1 MSSLLQQSHE
11 VLVSLQIFEY
21 LIKVVLID
29 FARKLRHD
37 QCVSRVT
44 ISLRR
49 RAIVPSTICKHNDV
63 KRVCQLAA
71 LAIPDSLRRQRWIPT
86 SSRGQYT
93 DRRRDGLNQHA
104 ERNHQQCKACA
115 GSVDVGLEPRFVWHA
130 EKFR

>member
-1 MSSLLQQSHE
+1 MYSLLQKSRE
-11 VLVSLQIFEY
+11 VLVSLQIFKC
-21 LIKVVLID
+21 LIKVVLIN
-29 FARKLRHD
+29 FVRKLHHD
-37 QCVSRVT
+37 QCVSQVT

-86 SSRGQYT
+86 IPRGKET
-93 DRRRDGLNQHA
+93 DRRRDGINQQA
-104 ERNHQQCKACA
+104 ERNHQQRQTCS

>member
-1 MSSLLQQSHE
+1 MSSLLQKSRE

-21 LIKVVLID
+21 LIKVVLIN
-29 FARKLRHD
+29 FVRKLHHD
-37 QCVSRVT
+37 QCVSQVT
-44 ISLRR
+44 IRLRR

-86 SSRGQYT
+86 SPRGKDT

-104 ERNHQQCKACA
+104 ERNHQQRQACA